1 MKKAVFLSNT
11 LIGWLLENQAFTV
24 SDSFRDSS
32 SPTTEQV
39 EDLYEICRAFLAD
52 TPDTYQQKFNDG
64 FSVGFD
70 MATAFTELPDQSA
83 VAEPVQED
91 AEDDGDDQIED
102 FLSRLPADAI
112 QKEDEPRR
120 MSFMGEP
127 THWTIDPPLPPTF
140 GEVKLPEPP
149 SAPEPIQIF
158 PPKVD
163 ELPEEDAPEKRSMLS
178 ISVEKAAAVARLL
191 SRGAPCAARA
201 CKIPESHAKAVQ
213 SWLCA
218 WFDCGSNSLGRTI
231 KSAEMVE
238 AINKFSEGGFIQIP
252 CSEEPSKAQESDVAK
267 AILPER
273 LRRVLNTRK
282 AEGMIEVKFLDAF
295 IQSGMSVDG
304 YIKSLRTVGG
314 LAVLP

>member
-11 LIGWLLENQAFTV
+11 MIGWLLENQAFTV

-83 VAEPVQED
+83 AAEPVQED
-91 AEDDGDDQIED
+91 AEDDGDDQIEE
-102 FLSRLPADAI
+102 FLSRLPAEAV

-140 GEVKLPEPP
+140 GEVTQPETP
-149 SAPEPIQIF
+149 AEPEPIQIF

-163 ELPEEDAPEKRSMLS
+163 DLPEEDAPEKRFCVRDLKAVVERIGTQKKCAELS
-178 ISVEKAAAVARLL
+178 GVLQPTISRYCAYDDDRIIAHSGILAWLDSLE
-191 SRGAPCAARA
+191 STQEDGAPIAEPAPAPSERA
-201 CKIPESHAKAVQ
+201 G
-213 SWLCA
+213 LT
-218 WFDCGSNSLGRTI
+218 GN
-231 KSAEMVE
+231 
-238 AINKFSEGGFIQIP
+238 
-252 CSEEPSKAQESDVAK
+252 VAK